1 METKEIVKYETPQGE
16 VVLTPEIVRKYLVS
30 GSVPVSDQEIK
41 MFLSLCI
48 YQKLNPFLREVYL
61 IKYKEGQPAAMVTGK
76 ETFLKRAVRNPKYAG
91 HKTGITAND
100 AGDVVSAWA
109 EVYVSGY
116 QSPIRCEVDF
126 EEYCQYA
133 YNYETKQKKPNRF
146 WSEKPKTML
155 KKVALVQALREAFP
169 EDFGGLYSQEE
180 MPIGERLL
188 PTEPVTIDQIP
199 EPKPKVPQIA
209 PINDLEPK
217 TPTNTLPDT
226 QDMQPKEAEGQEAN
240 KKHLAKNN
248 KDIAR
253 GIIKTLPAPPEPK
266 GKEEGE
272 QKGVNTRVTEVGKS
286 NYEKF
291 IEAMKKQRER
301 VGDKIY
307 YDVLADFQYLH
318 ANQITIREK
327 QERIYRI
334 LEKVVPD
341 ELHTAHLVPSGTSKE
356 KIDEYAKR
364 LEDVPKELEET
375 QEDKLSE
382 VAVDALMDI
391 VGTLDKTQMG
401 LVRSKLLMDYGS
413 KLNSEM
419 TIDLMFWELTKEEGK
434 TVLDY
439 MLITLLK
446 RGEAK

>member
-116 QSPIRCEVDF
+116 QVPIRCEVDF
-126 EEYCQYA
+126 EEYCQYT
-133 YNYETKQKKPNRF
+133 YDYQTKKKKANRM
-146 WSEKPKTML
+146 WAEKPKTML

-180 MPIGERLL
+180 MPIGERQL
-188 PTEPVTIDQIP
+188 PTEPVFFPSAEIEEPKSRSHPTHTQEPVTIDQIP

-240 KKHLAKNN
+240 KKHIVTEKEIANRIMVLAKNN

-253 GIIKTLPAPPEPK
+253 GIMLSVSSYVKDGEIIRGIESLK
-266 GKEEGE
+266 GAKLS
-272 QKGVNTRVTEVGKS
+272 QQRLNIIHGK
-286 NYEKF
+286 
-291 IEAMKKQRER
+291 
-301 VGDKIY
+301 
-307 YDVLADFQYLH
+307 L
-318 ANQITIREK
+318 
-327 QERIYRI
+327 
-334 LEKVVPD
+334 
-341 ELHTAHLVPSGTSKE
+341 
-356 KIDEYAKR
+356 
-364 LEDVPKELEET
+364 KELEKRQAPEELKYNEPQDDET
-375 QEDKLSE
+375 QTPNPDHPDLKSGDIPIPPET
-382 VAVDALMDI
+382 VDGLMEL
-391 VGTLDKTQMG
+391 VGTLNETQYG
-401 LVRSKLLMDYGS
+401 LVRGKLLVDNS
-413 KLNSEM
+413 FKLNKEM
-419 TIDLMFWELTKEEGK
+419 TLQEMFAELLPDDADDIRVYIEK
-434 TVLDY
+434 
-439 MLITLLK
+439 TLLK
-446 RGEAK
+446 R

>member
-100 AGDVVSAWA
+100 AGNVVSAWA

-116 QSPIRCEVDF
+116 QVPIRCEVDF

-188 PTEPVTIDQIP
+188 PTEPVFFPSAEIEEPKSRSHPTHTQEPVTIDQIP

-240 KKHLAKNN
+240 KKHIVTEKEIANRIMVLALNN

-253 GIIKTLPAPPEPK
+253 GIMLSVSSYVKDGEIIRGIESLK
-266 GKEEGE
+266 GAKLS
-272 QKGVNTRVTEVGKS
+272 QQRLNIIHGK
-286 NYEKF
+286 
-291 IEAMKKQRER
+291 
-301 VGDKIY
+301 
-307 YDVLADFQYLH
+307 L
-318 ANQITIREK
+318 
-327 QERIYRI
+327 
-334 LEKVVPD
+334 
-341 ELHTAHLVPSGTSKE
+341 
-356 KIDEYAKR
+356 
-364 LEDVPKELEET
+364 KELEKRQAPEELKYNEPQDDET
-375 QEDKLSE
+375 QTPNPDHPDLKSGDIPIPPET
-382 VAVDALMDI
+382 VDGLMEL
-391 VGTLDKTQMG
+391 VGTLNETQYG
-401 LVRSKLLMDYGS
+401 LVRGKLLVDNS
-413 KLNSEM
+413 FKLNKEM
-419 TIDLMFWELTKEEGK
+419 TLQEMFAELLPDDADDIRVYIEK
-434 TVLDY
+434 
-439 MLITLLK
+439 TLLK
-446 RGEAK
+446 R